1 MNGTQESSST
11 IDQEVNTVDQEAV
24 TAAYRRYAPVYDFV
38 FGRVFDPGRRRL
50 VEALNCR
57 PGDEVLE
64 VGVGTGLSL
73 RYYPSHA
80 RVTGIDMSPHM
91 LARASMQVQRHGLR
105 NVSLMAM
112 DVQSLSFP
120 DASFDKITALYVASV
135 VPDPAQMMRELE
147 RVCRPGGEVMVV
159 NHFTR
164 NEGIISR
171 MERGL
176 APLTRSLGFRPLF
189 PMDAFITLTRL
200 ELTDSTPVNAFGY
213 WTLLRFRNVG

>member
-1 MNGTQESSST
+1 M
-11 IDQEVNTVDQEAV
+11 DQAAI
-24 TAAYRRYAPVYDFV
+24 TAAYRRYAPIYDLV
-38 FGRVFDPGRRRL
+38 FGPVFEPGRRRL
-50 VEALNCR
+50 VKALNCR

-80 RVTGIDMSPHM
+80 RVTGIDLSPHM
-91 LARASMQVQRHGLR
+91 LARASVQVRRHALR

-112 DVQSLSFP
+112 DVQALSFP
-120 DASFDKITALYVASV
+120 DASFDKIAALYVASV

-147 RVCRPGGEVMVV
+147 RVCRPGGEVVVV

-164 NEGIISR
+164 NDGVIAR
-171 MERGL
+171 VERGL

-189 PMDAFITLTRL
+189 PMDEFITMTRL
-200 ELTDSTPVNAFGY
+200 ELTEATRVNAFGY
-213 WTLLRFRNVG
+213 WTLLRFRNRG

>member
-1 MNGTQESSST
+1 MNGTQQSSST
-11 IDQEVNTVDQEAV
+11 MDQAAI
-24 TAAYRRYAPVYDFV
+24 TAAYRRYAPIYDLV
-38 FGRVFDPGRRRL
+38 FGPVFEPGRRRL
-50 VEALNCR
+50 VKALNCR

-80 RVTGIDMSPHM
+80 RVTGIDLSPHM
-91 LARASMQVQRHGLR
+91 LARAGMQVRRHGLR

-112 DVQSLSFP
+112 DVQALSFP
-120 DASFDKITALYVASV
+120 DASFDKIAALYVASV

-147 RVCRPGGEVMVV
+147 RVCRPGGEVVVV

-164 NEGIISR
+164 NDGVIARI
-171 MERGL
+171 ERGL

-189 PMDAFITLTRL
+189 PMDEFITMTRL
-200 ELTDSTPVNAFGY
+200 ELTEATRVNAFGY
-213 WTLLRFRNVG
+213 WTLLRFRNRG

>member
-1 MNGTQESSST
+1 M
-11 IDQEVNTVDQEAV
+11 DQAAI
-24 TAAYRRYAPVYDFV
+24 TAAYRRYAPIYDLV
-38 FGRVFDPGRRRL
+38 FGPVFEPGRRRL
-50 VEALNCR
+50 VKALNCR

-80 RVTGIDMSPHM
+80 RVTGIDLSPHM
-91 LARASMQVQRHGLR
+91 LARAGMQVRRHGLR

-112 DVQSLSFP
+112 DVQALSFP
-120 DASFDKITALYVASV
+120 DASFDKIAALYVASV

-147 RVCRPGGEVMVV
+147 RVCRPGGEVVVV

-164 NEGIISR
+164 NDGVIARI
-171 MERGL
+171 ERGL

-189 PMDAFITLTRL
+189 PMDEFITMTRL
-200 ELTDSTPVNAFGY
+200 ELTEATRVNAFGY
-213 WTLLRFRNVG
+213 WTLLRFRNRG